1 MRTADPSKNENTK
14 KVQAKTNTVSAPT
27 KAKSN
32 SKVYSDS
39 DSEASSNAAVPKKSY
54 KEYKSTSD
62 KHTTDASPSKVAQLF
77 QQLKGKVDK
86 PMV

>member
-1 MRTADPSKNENTK
+1 MRTADPSKNENAK
-14 KVQAKTNTVSAPT
+14 KVQAKTNTASAPT

-39 DSEASSNAAVPKKSY
+39 DSEASSNATVPKKSY

-62 KHTTDASPSKVAQLF
+62 NASPSKVALLF

-86 PMV
+86 PTV